1 VSQLLYI
8 PWFKAEEIDLGVP
21 IQPFG
26 ILVAIGVLLAVRVAE
41 EFGKRQGIH
50 PRVMADHATHV
61 VVGGFIGAYFG
72 NKIIYEPEKA
82 AEYIPYLA
90 LLAPI
95 AGAALIA
102 VLIGRFFGDRLSSLP
117 EAGFIS
123 KRSVPWLAGLV
134 LMAVPAY
141 FAVTYVLSSGIEY
154 LGLSSYTGFAG
165 SVVGLLVW
173 KWRRGISMIAVGDLS
188 LFAFPVGWIFGRTGC
203 FITHDHPG
211 AITDFFLGVENWGSP
226 TAEHIPFFGYGT
238 NEPTGIVRHDLGFY
252 EVLWSIAVMVL
263 FFALATKRRRRGFYM
278 GLICVLY
285 APIRFF
291 LDFLR
296 AEPVDQ
302 GDIRYL
308 GLTPG
313 QYGSIALFLTGV
325 AVWWWIYSHPEVTVP
340 KEAAW
345 PPADEDEDQPK
356 PAKKSPTG
364 SKKKVKRKVARKKPV
379 ATQPKP
385 TEAS

>member
-1 VSQLLYI
+1 VSQLLFI

-41 EFGKRQGIH
+41 EFGKKQGIH

-82 AEYIPYLA
+82 HEYVPYLA
-90 LLAPI
+90 LIGPL

-102 VLIGRFFGDRLSSLP
+102 FLVHRFFGEKLSSLP
-117 EAGFIS
+117 ETGFVS
-123 KRSVPWLAGLV
+123 QKSVPWLVGLV
-134 LMAVPAY
+134 LMAAPMY
-141 FAVTYVLSSGIEY
+141 FAVRFVMDNGIEY

-188 LFAFPVGWIFGRTGC
+188 LFAFPVGWVFGRTGC

-238 NEPTGIVRHDLGFY
+238 NAPTGIVRHDLGFY
-252 EVLWSIAVMVL
+252 EVIWSAAVMIL
-263 FFALATKRRRRGFYM
+263 FFVLARKRRRRGFYM

-291 LDFLR
+291 LDYLR

-313 QYGSIALFLTGV
+313 QYGSILLFLTGV
-325 AVWWWIYSHPEVTVP
+325 AVWWWIYTHPEVTVP
-340 KEAAW
+340 KEAQW
-345 PPADEDEDQPK
+345 PPADDEEDK
-356 PAKKSPTG
+356 PQKATKKVAG
-364 SKKKVKRKVARKKPV
+364 KKKVKRKVARKKAP
-379 ATQPKP
+379 AEPKP
-385 TEAS
+385 SEAG